1 MIKDTAV
8 SPIIGYSRLSV
19 FFASHSE
26 VLAHVEESSERLKG
40 SGTKDK
46 KMFE

>member
-26 VLAHVEESSERLKG
+26 VLTYVVESSERLKG
-40 SGTKDK
+40 SVTKDQ